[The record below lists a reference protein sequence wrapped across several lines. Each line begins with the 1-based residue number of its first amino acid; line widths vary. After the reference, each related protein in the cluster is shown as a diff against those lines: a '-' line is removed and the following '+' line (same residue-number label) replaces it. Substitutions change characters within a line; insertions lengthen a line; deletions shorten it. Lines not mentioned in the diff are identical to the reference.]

1 MACGPSVTLEVITV
15 TNEEV
20 LAEAVRAWV
29 DQARPGDRG
38 AAERAT
44 LVALNCYWEGGTVSE
59 ACRQASGFVQS
70 WSNHPAH
77 MSPVHDVVLRLVS

>member
-1 MACGPSVTLEVITV
+1 M

-29 DQARPGDRG
+29 DQVCPGDRDVV
-38 AAERAT
+38 ERAT
-44 LVALNCYWEGGTVSE
+44 LLALNCYREGSAVSE
-59 ACRQASGFVQS
+59 AYRRASGFVQS

-77 MSPVHDVVLRLVS
+77 MSAPHGAVLRLVS